1 MSLSTSDT
9 EVIQM
14 SKLNNEDLL
23 ISYVSSG
30 FNQTKTAKTL
40 GTTKQTV
47 NRRVQSPEFQELLQ
61 NYRKNL
67 FQKSSQILLENSV
80 KASRTLAKLLD
91 SSSENVKLQSACKIL
106 NLSNDFT
113 TIADLE
119 TELENLK
126 STIEGFNK

>member
-1 MSLSTSDT
+1 
-9 EVIQM
+9 M

-61 NYRKNL
+61 NYRKTL
-67 FQKSSQILLENSV
+67 FQKSSQILLEISV
-80 KASRTLAKLLD
+80 MASSTLAKLLD
-91 SSSENVKLQSACKIL
+91 SSSEIVKLHRASKIL
-106 NLSNDFT
+106 KLCNEFT
-113 TIADLE
+113 SLDDLE
-119 TELENLK
+119 SEH
-126 STIEGFNK
+126 

>member
-1 MSLSTSDT
+1 MKID
-9 EVIQM
+9 
-14 SKLNNEDLL
+14 NEQLL
-23 ISYVSSG
+23 TAYVSNN
-30 FNQTKTAKTL
+30 FNQTKTAKAL
-40 GTTKQTV
+40 GTTKQTI
-47 NRRVQSPEFQELLQ
+47 NRRVKSSEFQELLQ
-61 NYRKNL
+61 NYRKTL

-113 TIADLE
+113 TIDNLE

-126 STIEGFNK
+126 STIEGFRL

>member
-1 MSLSTSDT
+1 
-9 EVIQM
+9 M

-30 FNQTKTAKTL
+30 FNQTKTAKAL
-40 GTTKQTV
+40 GTTKQTI
-47 NRRVQSPEFQELLQ
+47 NRRVKSPEFQELLQ

-67 FQKSSQILLENSV
+67 FQQSSQILLENTLR
-80 KASRTLAKLLD
+80 ASKTLVKLLD
-91 SSSENVKLQSACKIL
+91 SKTENIRFQAACKIL

-113 TIADLE
+113 TIDSLE

-126 STIEGFNK
+126 STIEDFNK

>member
-1 MSLSTSDT
+1 MK
-9 EVIQM
+9 I
-14 SKLNNEDLL
+14 NNEELL
-23 ISYVSSG
+23 TAYVSNN
-30 FNQTKTAKTL
+30 FNQTKTAKAL
-40 GTTKQTV
+40 GTTKQTI
-47 NRRVQSPEFQELLQ
+47 NRKVKNPEFQKLLQ

-80 KASRTLAKLLD
+80 KASRTLARLLD

-113 TIADLE
+113 TIDSLE

-126 STIEGFNK
+126 SIIEDFNK

>member
-1 MSLSTSDT
+1 
-9 EVIQM
+9 M
-14 SKLNNEDLL
+14 SKLNNEDLMN
-23 ISYVSSG
+23 SYVSSVI
-30 FNQTKTAKTL
+30 NQTKTAKTL
-40 GTTKQTV
+40 RTTKQKV

-67 FQKSSQILLENSV
+67 FQKSSQIILENSV

-113 TIADLE
+113 TIDDLE

>member
-1 MSLSTSDT
+1 
-9 EVIQM
+9 M

-30 FNQTKTAKTL
+30 FNQTKTAKAL
-40 GTTKQTV
+40 GTTKQTI
-47 NRRVQSPEFQELLQ
+47 NRKVKSPEFQELLQ

-67 FQKSSQILLENSV
+67 FQSASQILLENSV
-80 KASRTLAKLLD
+80 KASKILAKLLD
-91 SSSENVKLQSACKIL
+91 SPSENIRFQAACKIL
-106 NLSNDFT
+106 NLSADFT
-113 TIADLE
+113 TIDNLE